1 MALVKF
7 QVFGQE
13 CCLSVLGN
21 TRVSHIHTTNT
32 NNLRENMGPRVPQS
46 FPREELRVSCWWG
59 PELGE
64 VLCVGAALPPGH
76 PDSGH
81 V

>member
-1 MALVKF
+1 
-7 QVFGQE
+7 
-13 CCLSVLGN
+13 
-21 TRVSHIHTTNT
+21 
-32 NNLRENMGPRVPQS
+32 MGPRVPQS